1 MAEFPRDNLELSP
14 LPLESPRTIIGSLV
28 QANHHHTPRRVSR
41 HDKGI
46 NRPPRKNLVDILV
59 GQLLQEQDKLPWSF
73 FYKPPLAIIIWPI
86 SRILLHWKIEHAQMV
101 IQPHLLKKKKND
113 EYSVVVAKTKFKR
126 YKESKINYLK
136 QQRVPLEVV
145 TSAILKVI
153 QSIQGLSQNHRS
165 RVACAQHFDNVNNL
179 GVHGLEVSYQEEA
192 RQHNYHESIVVVL
205 IISLVL
211 EVLH

>member
-1 MAEFPRDNLELSP
+1 M
-14 LPLESPRTIIGSLV
+14 
-28 QANHHHTPRRVSR
+28 
-41 HDKGI
+41 
-46 NRPPRKNLVDILV
+46 
-59 GQLLQEQDKLPWSF
+59 
-73 FYKPPLAIIIWPI
+73 
-86 SRILLHWKIEHAQMV
+86 
-101 IQPHLLKKKKND
+101 
-113 EYSVVVAKTKFKR
+113 VAKTKFKR

-165 RVACAQHFDNVNNL
+165 RVVCAQYFDNVNNL